1 MDTSASVGDS
11 PGFPQTHINYTYDT
25 TSETVTRTIP
35 ETEGATLAYEKNKL
49 ENDYSTINEIKRK
62 SEQQGKGEQEG
73 TSEQQC
79 VYGNVSRAFIA

>member
-35 ETEGATLAYEKNKL
+35 ETEGATLAYENNKL
-49 ENDYSTINEIKRK
+49 ENDYSTINE
-62 SEQQGKGEQEG
+62 KGEQEG